1 VFQGRVLAPRPFFF
15 LGTTVASRGAPECFW
30 LPSPPAVLVVAGS
43 LSCEDKNDAVR
54 LAATALPWTIPAILA
69 RLSLRACF
77 LPYLEAVP
85 FRKLRDA
92 VIRRAPSSCRG
103 IYLAQQPR
111 RYIPVLPGIGDNGDG
126 LLVMTSQDSEHYRAA
141 SGMETHSF
149 TYAETQH
156 RGVRARLMKEP
167 ESSHNLVV
175 QRRKFFFGKRINIDL
190 AHCWWSGFAPGFS
203 LYYSCPL
210 LLSHRCGTM
219 NMCE

>member
-1 VFQGRVLAPRPFFF
+1 VLAPRPFFF

-30 LPSPPAVLVVAGS
+30 LPSPPSGSGRRRFSLVRGQ
-43 LSCEDKNDAVR
+43 KR
-54 LAATALPWTIPAILA
+54 FGAASRHCFGLDIPAILA
-69 RLSLRACF
+69 SLSLRACF
-77 LPYLEAVP
+77 LPYLEAAP